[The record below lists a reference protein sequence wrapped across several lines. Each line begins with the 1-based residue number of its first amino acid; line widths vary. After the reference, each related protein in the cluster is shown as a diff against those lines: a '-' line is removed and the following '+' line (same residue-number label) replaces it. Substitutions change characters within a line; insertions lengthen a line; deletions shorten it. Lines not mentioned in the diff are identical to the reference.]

1 MLPVGGAVLAVDT
14 NVLVRVLVDDPTA
27 PDQCR
32 AARQAVSE
40 AREVF
45 VSQVVQIE
53 AVWVLV
59 SSYGLSKTRLQG
71 ALGAIA
77 SHPAFHLQRP
87 EMFHAALR
95 QYLDGHADFADCMIL
110 AESTGAGCE
119 LATFDRKLGKL
130 PGTRLIPR

>member
-1 MLPVGGAVLAVDT
+1 MLAVDT

-32 AARQAVSE
+32 AAREAVSE
-40 AREVF
+40 AGEIY
-45 VSQVVQIE
+45 VSQIVQIE
-53 AVWVLV
+53 TVWVLA
-59 SSYGLSKTRLQG
+59 STYALSKTALQD

-77 SHPAFHLQRP
+77 RHPAFHLQRP
-87 EMFHAALR
+87 EVFRAAF
-95 QYLDGHADFADCMIL
+95 QHYLAGHADFADCMIL
-110 AESTGAGCE
+110 AESASYE

>member
-1 MLPVGGAVLAVDT
+1 MLAVDT

-40 AREVF
+40 AGEVF

-53 AVWVLV
+53 TVWVLV
-59 SSYGLSKTRLQG
+59 SAYGLSKKRLQDT
-71 ALGAIA
+71 LGAIA
-77 SHPAFHLQRP
+77 KHPAFHLQRR
-87 EMFHAALR
+87 EVFQSALQNYLAA
-95 QYLDGHADFADCMIL
+95 HADFADCMIL
-110 AESTGAGCE
+110 AESAGAGHE

-130 PGTRLIPR
+130 PGVRLIPR

>member
-1 MLPVGGAVLAVDT
+1 MLAVDT

-27 PDQCR
+27 LAQCR

-40 AREVF
+40 AGEVF

-53 AVWVLV
+53 TVWVLV
-59 SSYGLSKTRLQG
+59 SAYRLSKARLQDT
-71 ALGAIA
+71 LGAIA
-77 SHPAFHLQRP
+77 SHPAFRLQRP
-87 EMFHAALR
+87 EVFQAAF
-95 QYLDGHADFADCMIL
+95 QHYLAGHADFADCMIL
-110 AESTGAGCE
+110 AESTGAGHE

>member
-1 MLPVGGAVLAVDT
+1 MLAVDT
-14 NVLVRVLVDDPTA
+14 NVLVRVLVDDATA

-40 AREVF
+40 AGEVF

-53 AVWVLV
+53 TVWVLV
-59 SSYGLSKTRLQG
+59 SAYGLSKTRLQV
-71 ALGAIA
+71 ALGAIG

-87 EMFHAALR
+87 EMFHAALL
-95 QYLDGHADFADCMIL
+95 QYMAGHVDFADCMIL

-130 PGTRLIPR
+130 PGARLIFR

>member
-1 MLPVGGAVLAVDT
+1 MLAVDT
-14 NVLVRVLVDDPTA
+14 NVLVRVLVDDATA

-40 AREVF
+40 AGEVF

-53 AVWVLV
+53 TVWILV
-59 SSYGLSKTRLQG
+59 SAYGLSKTRLQV
-71 ALGAIA
+71 ALAAIA

-87 EMFHAALR
+87 EMFRTALQ
-95 QYLDGHADFADCMIL
+95 QYLAGHTDFADCMIL
-110 AESTGAGCE
+110 AESADAGCE

-130 PGTRLIPR
+130 PGTRLIPC